1 MDPDHFEMRPYHWD
15 IFVDEP
21 WWRTTGIYLLLGLV
35 FLLLIIANMVF
46 YSKNTRLAMLR
57 NNKENDILRRIS
69 NYVKR
74 CDDLHDEVL
83 SPTISSDHADDLQQE
98 NKDFTD
104 AMLVIVPYVHAHHD
118 GQLSM
123 QKLAEL
129 TGMDVAKL
137 FELLSTN
144 FYQNPRLMVGKL
156 RVLEAAEMLR
166 KTDKTIAQ
174 IADELKFVSP
184 NYFIASFYHQY
195 RQTPQDYRNST
206 AR

>member
-1 MDPDHFEMRPYHWD
+1 
-15 IFVDEP
+15 
-21 WWRTTGIYLLLGLV
+21 
-35 FLLLIIANMVF
+35 
-46 YSKNTRLAMLR
+46 
-57 NNKENDILRRIS
+57 
-69 NYVKR
+69 
-74 CDDLHDEVL
+74 
-83 SPTISSDHADDLQQE
+83 
-98 NKDFTD
+98 
-104 AMLVIVPYVHAHHD
+104 
-118 GQLSM
+118 
-123 QKLAEL
+123 
-129 TGMDVAKL
+129 MDVAKL